1 MITRSSK
8 FHRQIYQIAMKPSVG
23 TLPRKNTLL
32 TLLRRFGVGRMTVA
46 ATLLAVFASIFIAG
60 ATLLVFERELSLIG
74 MLLAVII
81 PLLLAPISLYNN
93 FSLVHRLDSAE
104 EQLRMLSHTDE
115 LTGIFNRRYF
125 FEQAARELER
135 AKRHQHQFSIA
146 ILDFDNFKD
155 INDVYSHLAGD
166 AVLKHVAQVCLA
178 GLRQMDTFARYGGDE
193 FVFLLP
199 STNAE
204 QAKECLDRIL
214 EQISASG
221 FRYTGHNIS
230 IRVSVGVSVFRGNM
244 SDLNAL
250 MREADFALYAAKH
263 QGGMRVIAHRTL
275 TEV

>member
-1 MITRSSK
+1 
-8 FHRQIYQIAMKPSVG
+8 
-23 TLPRKNTLL
+23 
-32 TLLRRFGVGRMTVA
+32 
-46 ATLLAVFASIFIAG
+46 
-60 ATLLVFERELSLIG
+60 

-104 EQLRMLSHTDE
+104 EQLRMLSHMDE
-115 LTGIFNRRYF
+115 LTGVFNRRYF
-125 FEQAARELER
+125 FEQASRELER
-135 AKRHQHQFSIA
+135 AKRHKNQFSVA

-166 AVLKHVAQVCLA
+166 AVLKHVAQICVA

-193 FVFLLP
+193 FIFLLP
-199 STNAE
+199 DTNAQ

-214 EQISASG
+214 EQIGASG
-221 FRYTGHNIS
+221 FQFAGHNIS

-244 SDLNAL
+244 SDFNAL